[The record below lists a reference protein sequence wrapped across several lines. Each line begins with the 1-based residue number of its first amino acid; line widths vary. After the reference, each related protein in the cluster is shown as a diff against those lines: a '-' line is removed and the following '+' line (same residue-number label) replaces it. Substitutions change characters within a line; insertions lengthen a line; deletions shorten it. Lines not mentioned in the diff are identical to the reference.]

1 MLINFLKTKWRRRIF
16 RKQFRFFFGIRTTT
30 GRNFAPRTKN
40 EKDSENIYKN
50 GSEHRR
56 IFSKFRFFEKK
67 FFLLVDA
74 LFRKM
79 VISKKSFDAHFIFI
93 YIFRIFL
100 VFCSRCK
107 SATGSGPAAKKKI
120 YLRDSAPFFSKN
132 LSTFFSCALL
142 TLVYRTK
149 FQYIYW
155 FFFNEVDKMTFHFAL
170 TR

>member
-40 EKDSENIYKN
+40 KKDSENIYKN

-74 LFRKM
+74 LFRKI
-79 VISKKSFDAHFIFI
+79 VISKKSFDAHLIFI

-107 SATGSGPAAKKKI
+107 SATGSGPAAKKKD
-120 YLRDSAPFFSKN
+120 LFARF
-132 LSTFFSCALL
+132 CA
-142 TLVYRTK
+142 
-149 FQYIYW
+149 I
-155 FFFNEVDKMTFHFAL
+155 FFFKKFINIFFMCLINTCIQN
-170 TR
+170 